1 MDIVK
6 LEGAI
11 NLYLKSEIGKFK
23 SELGKHSGFA
33 MDHSDLSQMIDS
45 VKVEFREDPY
55 YSNKIVS
62 ASDINIDGDGLYR
75 FNGIGNMT
83 VTVNLNSHIES
94 SPVPSHMFAEVIISN
109 IHRYL
114 KFFGITTHTAFFNN
128 DVKFLYMDYEV
139 DEVDVDSYDNY
150 NWDSVYNGTN
160 KYWTEVDD
168 INEQMEKYDTSIEGR
183 RLIIHPD
190 GTVSIANN
198 KGRMV
203 RVRLTTR
210 LLGDINV
217 KTVTKRNNTYFIT
230 GQAGRTEPV
239 PVEFAKT
246 LISFVDT
253 GSPDIIKSGSIM
265 VPDIK
270 LKKV

>member
-1 MDIVK
+1 MDAVK

-23 SELGKHSGFA
+23 SELGKYSDFA
-33 MDHSDLSQMIDS
+33 MDHSDLSKMIES

-55 YSNKIVS
+55 YSNKVVS

-83 VTVNLNSHIES
+83 VIVNLNSHIEA
-94 SPVPSHMFAEVIISN
+94 SPVPTYMFAEVIVSN
-109 IHRYL
+109 LHRYL
-114 KFFGITTHTAFFNN
+114 KFFGINVHTAFFNY

-168 INEQMEKYDTSIEGR
+168 INEQMEKYDNSIEGR

-210 LLGDINV
+210 VYGDVNV
-217 KTVTKRNNTYFIT
+217 KTVTKRGNTYSIT
-230 GQAGRTEPV
+230 GHAGKTQSV
-239 PVEFAKT
+239 PAESAKL
-246 LISFVDT
+246 LISFIDT
-253 GSPDIIKSGSIM
+253 GSPDVIKSGSM
-265 VPDIK
+265 LLPDII